1 VSRKIYFREIY
12 MYIVC
17 IIAIIIFII
26 GIVSVYNGSVNF
38 VWPTTYN
45 TRQNIISMYSEQY
58 KNLSSAE
65 MEEMA
70 EEELAAAASME
81 KNMAFKELLRG
92 IVLIIISIPLFIF
105 HWTKAQAM
113 WRIDL
118 AEKDND

>member
-1 VSRKIYFREIY
+1 MSRKIYFREIY

-17 IIAIIIFII
+17 IIAIILFLI

-58 KNLSSAE
+58 ENLSSAE

-70 EEELAAAASME
+70 EEELAASARIE
-81 KNMAFKELLRG
+81 KSLAFKELLRG
-92 IVLIIISIPLFIF
+92 LLLIIVAIPLFIF
-105 HWTKAQAM
+105 HWIKAQAM
-113 WRIDL
+113 WHKDTGD
-118 AEKDND
+118 KDND